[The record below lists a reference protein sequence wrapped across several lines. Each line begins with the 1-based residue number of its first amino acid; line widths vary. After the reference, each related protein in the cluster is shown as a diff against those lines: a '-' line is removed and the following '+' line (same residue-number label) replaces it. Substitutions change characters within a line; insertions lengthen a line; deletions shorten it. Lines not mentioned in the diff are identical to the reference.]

1 MNLEW
6 LVIRGSGIV
15 AFALLSSS
23 VIWGLFASTKFLGN
37 LTKAKALTWFHESLG
52 ISALL
57 ATVIHMVGL
66 SIHEFLPF
74 TWGEILIPGRSEW
87 KPLAVALGVV
97 SFYTLVVVISSF
109 YVKKHIGQKTWRSI
123 HFASFGLFLA
133 ALLHGILA
141 GTDTTNIWVIGLYVG
156 STIAVFGLLARRM
169 APPAAERR
177 EQIRPQPSTKA
188 GPIPD
193 PNH

>member
-74 TWGEILIPGRSEW
+74 TWGVNCCSRCSKMSTRRAIA
-87 KPLAVALGVV
+87 PLPKACWSCLSDSSCAV
-97 SFYTLVVVISSF
+97 
-109 YVKKHIGQKTWRSI
+109 
-123 HFASFGLFLA
+123 
-133 ALLHGILA
+133 
-141 GTDTTNIWVIGLYVG
+141 
-156 STIAVFGLLARRM
+156 LARR
-169 APPAAERR
+169 PSRESRR
-177 EQIRPQPSTKA
+177 
-188 GPIPD
+188 
-193 PNH
+193 

>member
-6 LVIRGSGIV
+6 LLIRGSGIA

-23 VIWGLFASTKFLGN
+23 VIWGLFVSTKFLGG

-52 ISALL
+52 ISALI
-57 ATVIHMVGL
+57 ATVIHMVSL

-74 TWGEILIPGRSEW
+74 TWGEILIPGRSAW
-87 KPLAVALGVV
+87 KTLPVALGVV
-97 SFYTLVVVISSF
+97 SFYGLVVVIGSF
-109 YVKKHIGQKTWRSI
+109 YVKKHIGQKAWRRI
-123 HFASFGLFLA
+123 HYASFGLFLA

-156 STIAVFGLLARRM
+156 STLAVFGLLAHRM
-169 APPAAERR
+169 APPAAAQK
-177 EQIRPQPSTKA
+177 EQKPSKIQA
-188 GPIPD
+188 GANAIPD
-193 PNH
+193 HSD

>member
-6 LVIRGSGIV
+6 LLIRGSGLV

-23 VIWGLFASTKFLGN
+23 VIWGLFLSTKFLGN

-57 ATVIHMVGL
+57 ATVLHMVGL
-66 SIHEFLPF
+66 SIHEFVPF

-97 SFYTLVVVISSF
+97 SFYALVVVIGSF
-109 YVKKHIGQKTWRSI
+109 YVKKHIGQKAWRRI
-123 HFASFGLFLA
+123 HYASFGLFLA

-156 STIAVFGLLARRM
+156 STLAVFGLLAHRF
-169 APPAAERR
+169 ADAHLERPNTLSSQASR
-177 EQIRPQPSTKA
+177 SLN
-188 GPIPD
+188 PD
-193 PNH
+193 SLP